1 MKSAILKSHQKRNDE
16 SCKSRHGRG
25 IVHVHTPTN
34 SSNLLWLM
42 THWFIP
48 QSEIWPSSSLLLFE
62 NSWNVSRKTMYF
74 SKRLLVQEIAWFVA
88 SLQNKTNE
96 RETWMINTYF
106 LLLWQKCDIITRCC
120 DQPILQKKLYQF
132 KYLCVIF
139 FNIKA
144 DIISPFQMH

>member
-48 QSEIWPSSSLLLFE
+48 QSEIWPSSSLLLFK

-74 SKRLLVQEIAWFVA
+74 SKRLLVQE
-88 SLQNKTNE
+88 
-96 RETWMINTYF
+96 MICGS
-106 LLLWQKCDIITRCC
+106 LLLYKTKRMNAKHEWSI
-120 DQPILQKKLYQF
+120 PIFYYFGKSVILLQDVVTNQSYKKNYTNL
-132 KYLCVIF
+132 
-139 FNIKA
+139 NIYV
-144 DIISPFQMH
+144 